1 VQPDH
6 PNNFLTQDGGC
17 SPSLMVPLILS
28 RPIQSACCRL
38 RPSGSE
44 TRTWDFHPAVM
55 HCLLL
60 QDLESVSWKY
70 AVRNSVVGPG
80 GGLKTNC
87 HSRPSPPLTAPLKA
101 LSKSHLIVSQP
112 CLKIGFKY
120 CTKRVLT
127 IDQKRFTSDR
137 PLKTDSAVQFLA

>member
-1 VQPDH
+1 M
-6 PNNFLTQDGGC
+6 QDGGC
-17 SPSLMVPLILS
+17 SPSSTVPLILS

-60 QDLESVSWKY
+60 QDLESVNLEIQY
-70 AVRNSVVGPG
+70 AVRNGVVGPG

-101 LSKSHLIVSQP
+101 LSKSHLIVRQP

-120 CTKRVLT
+120 CTKCVLT
-127 IDQKRFTSDR
+127 IDQKRFNSGR
-137 PLKTDSAVQFLA
+137 PLKTDTAVQFLA